1 MIELAVTG
9 VIVLAVSGLFIP
21 IPPALLDIFVVG
33 NLGLAI
39 FVLILSVSVKDVLQ
53 LSSFPAVLLANTIF
67 RICLSVA
74 LTRSILGAAQ
84 GGKVVEQFGE
94 MVIGGNIVL
103 GLVVYCIIATVQFL
117 VLAKGA
123 ERVAEVSA
131 RFSLDALPGRQ
142 MAIDA
147 DVRMGLLD
155 PETAKK
161 KRQELQN
168 ESRFFG
174 ALDGTM
180 KFVKGDA
187 IAGLIIVVIN
197 LIGGLILGI
206 VVLDM
211 EAVQALKKFAV
222 LSVGEGLVSQ
232 IPSFLNALA
241 AGFLVSRVEKESET
255 GLGGLIFKQ
264 LGGPIAPK
272 VTLGLLCFIF
282 SLTAPVP
289 FWICIVAGAALLI
302 SAGFQTVMME
312 KQLSTT
318 PFKFIPA
325 LKPALVLEAPKG
337 FNLVEFLEI
346 TRKEIFESTGLIV
359 ASMEGGFGDGS
370 ALKVIVRGKEV
381 FKKEKVDENLTELA
395 KAVTDSLKPFLHELI
410 DERSISRLFGLY
422 ESVKQFGLGENLI
435 STFKAKEIVQA
446 LARDEIWLTP
456 IDVALE
462 TLVNLP
468 AEISVEDGVEEM
480 RKRLLQYS
488 LAKSSYKVFMFPPEI
503 AIQLEEQLMQGN
515 LLPFEIV
522 KNLKANLDD
531 AKDTLI
537 VCFKNTA
544 RYLSRTLAFKHTK
557 VVSTDEVPQEF
568 DIKDCIYL
576 DFSNSLTA

>member
-337 FNLVEFLEI
+337 FNLVEFTEI

-359 ASMEGGFGDGS
+359 ASMEGVFGDGS

-395 KAVTDSLKPFLHELI
+395 KAVTESLKPFLHELI

-468 AEISVEDGVEEM
+468 AEIAVEDGVEEM

-503 AIQLEEQLMQGN
+503 AIHLEEQLMQGN

-576 DFSNSLTA
+576 DFSNSLAA